1 MLCKI
6 SIDEVPSSTMRPL
19 ADVFPC
25 VGHQIFFLPQENY
38 VAIAEPPMEDPATQY
53 HYSTADHLPPP
64 RSKTPPVTAYERE
77 FVFVGEW
84 SPRDIGFAE
93 VLLPRE
99 DPPPIVIPT
108 RTQQDHWIF
117 HPKLKG
123 IAMRVQI
130 RGVGN
135 RVDSMKKGKFVKTVD
150 GLAGDLV
157 ITLEPPDRKH
167 DFPIP
172 HNNVSKHPDRPNPK
186 TDKHRMVVIGG
197 EDRDI
202 GKLVRPLHYMFK
214 GKEQDDIWFIMAV
227 MDCTDGYE
235 VMTSETLE
243 VSPDD
248 VEHTKDQGN
257 FQAVTAQL
265 QDVRALYR
273 SYGVGNRPPI

>member
-1 MLCKI
+1 
-6 SIDEVPSSTMRPL
+6 
-19 ADVFPC
+19 
-25 VGHQIFFLPQENY
+25 
-38 VAIAEPPMEDPATQY
+38 MEDPATQY
-53 HYSTADHLPPP
+53 HYSTADNLPPP

-84 SPRDIGFAE
+84 SPRDIDFAE

-99 DPPPIVIPT
+99 DPPPFSPPLSPPLVIPT

-130 RGVGN
+130 QGVGKS
-135 RVDSMKKGKFVKTVD
+135 VDSTKKGKFVKTVD

-172 HNNVSKHPDRPNPK
+172 HINVFKHPDRPNPR

-202 GKLVRPLHYMFK
+202 GKLVRPLHYLFK
-214 GKEQDDIWFIMAV
+214 GPKEQGDIWFIMAV
-227 MDCTDGYE
+227 MDCTGSYE

-243 VSPDD
+243 VSADD

-257 FQAVTAQL
+257 FQAVTAQM
-265 QDVRALYR
+265 QDIRALYR
-273 SYGVGNRPPI
+273 SYGVGNRPPIQ